1 MANQAKVAAIYAE
14 LQLSTAKFKAALG
27 EATNETRRFSAE
39 TRKSSEEA
47 RASIALLGEEIGV
60 RLPRHLRSFVAE
72 LPGVGKAM
80 SAAFEAVAVIA
91 LIDVVVEAG
100 KKLYEFVQKN
110 EEAAKKNAD
119 AWAESAKDIKEVNTT
134 LEVSNEKIADTIA
147 KLEHKPGENGIK
159 SALMEASEQAD
170 KLGEKLDKD
179 LQKLSTVRV
188 SSGLS
193 SLFTGGTSSTD
204 KAAGAAAQRLQTII
218 DEYSD
223 VMQRAA
229 ERGDTSNYNTIRNEQ
244 LSRIASDP
252 QFNKQLSVLTEYLRQ
267 NQNLAGTGN
276 QTFDKASSAYNIL
289 SGAVQALNLQQTQEL
304 GNQKVASL
312 TNAKDANAALEQ
324 EDAKRLKGFEAALE
338 REKQLYGMSVAQER
352 AFWEERL
359 RELHSGTGAYHSA
372 LEKFA
377 SSSESLSKQFERIRR
392 STIDN
397 TPLPITEGIVS
408 TDTKQRQVEVGGRIA
423 EQQAKM
429 NASLSEATTK
439 YQLATGQINAHT
451 AAVENATAHEAAF
464 NASLKVLLD
473 ELAQLRAEN
482 DGLLTAD
489 EHAKNVIVQQQLNAQ
504 IEQLNAV
511 HRAQQLQD
519 ALATES
525 AADQMFN
532 HIRQGA
538 QNIDQKIVSIMER
551 TLDGLND
558 QFVNGLFGDKTNFR
572 KVFEDSEKSLTKV
585 GLQWAEGLLTG
596 KKPGST
602 GKISDLKLS
611 ATDGSLN
618 VHLTGSSIKGASS
631 SSGTADDSS
640 PFSSIPGLSG
650 VEDSIKNSAVG
661 QWLQRNGSTAL
672 RGILGAASGLMTMF
686 QGPEHFKGEGSGVRN
701 ALADAGYKQNALSR
715 FLAGAGQITS
725 GIGSSM
731 FAGAGGTSGLMSTLN
746 DSDQMS
752 SLFGGRLFGSGG
764 FFGSGYAVGGDV
776 TYGGVYP
783 VGELGPEKVYLPGG
797 SHVVPNKDIAHGGQ
811 VLNIDARGTDP
822 ALTQANV
829 ARAIASSNAHA
840 VSQAQAKI
848 VDRQRRVPRG

>member
-1 MANQAKVAAIYAE
+1 MASQAKVAAIYAE

-100 KKLYEFVQKN
+100 KKIYEFVQKN
-110 EEAAKKNAD
+110 EEAAKKNAE
-119 AWAESAKDIKEVNTT
+119 AWSESAKDIRDVNST
-134 LEVSNEKIADTIA
+134 LEVSNTKIEDTIA

-170 KLGEKLDKD
+170 KLGEKLDND
-179 LQKLSTVRV
+179 LKKISGVKV
-188 SSGLS
+188 SSTLA
-193 SLFTGGTSSTD
+193 SLITGGPSATD
-204 KAAGAAAQRLQTII
+204 KAAGSAALRLQTII
-218 DEYSD
+218 DDYND

-229 ERGDTSNYNTIRNEQ
+229 ERGDTANYNTIRNEQ
-244 LSRIASDP
+244 LSRIAVDP
-252 QFNKQLSVLTEYLRQ
+252 QFNKEFGVLTEYLRV
-267 NQNLAGTGN
+267 NQGLAGTGN
-276 QTFDKASSAYNIL
+276 QNYDKAASAYGVL
-289 SGAVQALNLQQTQEL
+289 SGAVQALNLQQSQEL
-304 GNQKVASL
+304 GNQKVSSL
-312 TNAKDANAALEQ
+312 TNAKEANAVLEQ
-324 EDAKRLKGFEAALE
+324 EDAKRLKGFEATLE
-338 REKQLYGMSVAQER
+338 REKQLYGISVAQER
-352 AFWEERL
+352 AFWESKL
-359 RELHSGTGAYHSA
+359 KELHSGTGAYNSV

-377 SSSESLSKQFERIRR
+377 SSSEQLSKQFEKIRR

-397 TPLPITEGIVS
+397 TPLPITEGNVS
-408 TDTKQRQVEVGGRIA
+408 PETERQQTIIGGRIA

-439 YQLATGQINAHT
+439 YELATGQVNAH
-451 AAVENATAHEAAF
+451 AAALENAAAHEAAF
-464 NASLKVLLD
+464 TASLKVLQD
-473 ELAQLRAEN
+473 ELTQLRAEN

-489 EHAKNVIVQQQLNAQ
+489 EHAKNVLAQQQLNAQ
-504 IEQLNAV
+504 IAQLNAA
-511 HRAQQLQD
+511 HRSQQLQN

-525 AADQMFN
+525 AADAMFD

-538 QNIDQKIVSIMER
+538 QNVSTKVASIMEH
-551 TLDGLND
+551 TLDSLND
-558 QFVNGLFGDKTNFR
+558 QFVNGLFGEKTNFH
-572 KVFEDSEKSLTKV
+572 KVFEDSEKSLSKV
-585 GLQWAEGLLTG
+585 GIQWAEGLLTG

-602 GKISDLKLS
+602 GKISDLHLS
-611 ATDGSLN
+611 ATDGALN
-618 VHLTGSSIKGASS
+618 VHIAGSSVKSGSS
-631 SSGTADDSS
+631 SSGS
-640 PFSSIPGLSG
+640 PFASIPGLGSF
-650 VEDSIKNSAVG
+650 ENSIKNSTVG
-661 QWLQRNGSTAL
+661 QWLQKNGSTAL
-672 RGILGAASGLMTMF
+672 PGILGAASGLMTMF
-686 QGPEHFKGEGSGVRN
+686 SGPEHSKGEGSGVRN

-715 FLAGAGQITS
+715 FLMGAGQITS
-725 GIGSSM
+725 GVGSSM

-746 DSDQMS
+746 DSDAMS

-764 FFGSGYAVGGDV
+764 FFGSGFAVGGDV

-797 SHVVPNKDIAHGGQ
+797 SHVVPNKDIGRAPTY
-811 VLNIDARGTDP
+811 NIDARGTDP

-840 VSQAQAKI
+840 VSQAQARI
-848 VDRQRRVPRG
+848 VDRQKRVPR